1 MADEQQSFPIV
12 EQPMDA
18 DQWQSVTLG
27 IGDGILDEGGFPYRL
42 KNLSNSTGTG
52 VLQAAKRQGNKTYS
66 AAILNGFYHRLE
78 DDLELEF
85 PPVTSATTYYVV
97 LEYDPL
103 RTDMP
108 VEAKVV
114 TELDDSQGKNYLT
127 LYEVRREPDQLLTDA
142 TVRMVRPRVAPVQV
156 YTREA
161 DMPPAHKTLW
171 GTLAIV
177 HNGRNSDNSAI
188 FMSMNQDPSGEDADD
203 EWFWKK
209 LYDPADGRFIWSTRS
224 DTGTYRSPAH
234 GFTRAIGRRGKTRRF
249 RGRVEL
255 VSGNPFRASNTDG
268 YQIWSG
274 SLADGDAPAET
285 QRFIVACGGSS
296 AQHAAVEISR
306 AGAVSAQVGRDT
318 YWISLDG
325 IEWEA
330 K

>member
-1 MADEQQSFPIV
+1 MAEQSYPIV
-12 EQPMDA
+12 EQPMSA
-18 DQWQSVTLG
+18 DQWKSVTLG

-42 KNLSNSTGTG
+42 KNLSNATNTG
-52 VLQAAKRQGNKTYS
+52 VLQAARRQDGETYS
-66 AAILNGFYHRLE
+66 SAILNGFYHRLE
-78 DDLELEF
+78 EDLELEF
-85 PPVTSATTYYVV
+85 PAVTSRTTYHVT
-97 LEYDPL
+97 LQYDPS

-108 VEAKVV
+108 VQAKVV
-114 TELDDSQGKNYLT
+114 TSLDYSQGKNYLT
-127 LYEVRREPDQLLTDA
+127 LYTVTRGPNQLLTDA
-142 TVRMVRPRVAPVQV
+142 AVQMVRPRVAPVQV
-156 YTREA
+156 YRSEA
-161 DMPPAHKTLW
+161 DMPLAQKTLW

-188 FMSMNQDPSGEDADD
+188 FMSMNSDPSGEDADD

-209 LYDPADGRFIWSTRS
+209 IYDPADGRFIWSTRS
-224 DTGTYRSPAH
+224 DTGTYRSPTH

-255 VSGNPFRASNTDG
+255 VSGNAFRGSSTFG

-274 SLADGDAPAET
+274 NLADGDAPAET

-296 AQHAAVEISR
+296 AQHAAVEISHT
-306 AGAVSAQVGRDT
+306 GAVSAWVGRDT

>member
-1 MADEQQSFPIV
+1 MAEQSYPIV
-12 EQPMDA
+12 EQPMSA
-18 DQWQSVTLG
+18 DQWKSVTLG

-42 KNLSNSTGTG
+42 KNLSNATNTG
-52 VLQAAKRQGNKTYS
+52 VLQAASRTDGETYS
-66 AAILNGFYHRLE
+66 SAILNGFYHRLE
-78 DDLELEF
+78 EDLELEF
-85 PPVTSATTYYVV
+85 PAVTSRTTYHVT
-97 LEYDPL
+97 LQYDPS

-108 VEAKVV
+108 VQAKVV
-114 TELDDSQGKNYLT
+114 TSLDYSQGKNYLT
-127 LYEVRREPDQLLTDA
+127 LYTVTRGPNQLLTDA
-142 TVRMVRPRVAPVQV
+142 AVQMVRPRVAPVQV
-156 YTREA
+156 YRSEA
-161 DMPPAHKTLW
+161 DMPLAQKTLW

-188 FMSMNQDPSGEDADD
+188 FMSMNSDPSGEDADD

-209 LYDPADGRFIWSTRS
+209 IYDPADGRFIWSTRS
-224 DTGTYRSPAH
+224 DTGTYRSPTH

-255 VSGNPFRASNTDG
+255 VSGNPFRASNMDG

-274 SLADGDAPAET
+274 SVADGDAPAET
-285 QRFIVACGGSS
+285 QRFIVAGGGSS
-296 AQHAAVEISR
+296 AQHAAVEISHTGSVT
-306 AGAVSAQVGRDT
+306 AWVGRDM

>member
-1 MADEQQSFPIV
+1 MAEQSYPIV
-12 EQPMDA
+12 EQPMSA
-18 DQWQSVTLG
+18 DQWKSVTLG

-42 KNLSNSTGTG
+42 KNLSNATNTG
-52 VLQAAKRQGNKTYS
+52 VLQAASRKDGEAYS
-66 AAILNGFYHRLE
+66 SAILNGFYHRLE
-78 DDLELEF
+78 EDLELEF
-85 PPVTSATTYYVV
+85 PAVTSRTTYHVT
-97 LEYDPL
+97 LQYDPS

-108 VEAKVV
+108 VQAKVV
-114 TELDDSQGKNYLT
+114 TSLDYSQGKNYLT
-127 LYEVRREPDQLLTDA
+127 LYTVTRGPDQLLTDA
-142 TVRMVRPRVAPVQV
+142 DVRMVRPRVAPVQV
-156 YTREA
+156 YRSES
-161 DMPPAHKTLW
+161 DMPLAQKTLW

-188 FMSMNQDPSGEDADD
+188 FMSMNSDPSGEDADD

-209 LYDPADGRFIWSTRS
+209 IYDPADGRFIWSTRS
-224 DTGTYRSPAH
+224 DTGTYRSPTH

-255 VSGNPFRASNTDG
+255 VSGNPFRASNMDG

-285 QRFIVACGGSS
+285 QRFIVAGGGSS
-296 AQHAAVEISR
+296 AQHAAVEISHTGSVT
-306 AGAVSAQVGRDT
+306 AWVGRDM